1 MRQNIAI
8 VGSYGSGRSTLSRAL
23 AERTGLPI
31 AYGSAMADPI
41 GAEGKRVHDWTRGEL
56 LQLTVRR
63 HSERIQAE
71 AAHPAGFISD
81 GSILHEP
88 IYAKCRLSA
97 GSYPLGDDLTAF
109 PRHPVTAAYEDVTDH
124 IGLLA
129 RAHASR
135 AYDVVLHL
143 PVEYPLRDAEP
154 PISEAFRRLTETL
167 LFEALDAVDAR
178 PHTLGG
184 TVDERVEQALAVIA
198 GRSATPSEAA
208 PATDPSIAGAG
219 R

>member
-8 VGSYGSGRSTLSRAL
+8 VGSYGSGRTTLSRAL
-23 AERTGLPI
+23 AARTGLPI

-41 GAEGKRVHDWTRGEL
+41 GAEGKPVHSWTRGEL

-71 AAHPAGFISD
+71 AAHPEGFISD

-88 IYAKCRLSA
+88 IYAKCRLAA
-97 GSYPLGDDLTAF
+97 GSYPLGDDLAAFKRNTA
-109 PRHPVTAAYEDVTDH
+109 TAAYEDVADH

-129 RAHASR
+129 RAHAAG

-143 PVEYPLRDAEP
+143 PVEFPLRDGEP

-167 LFEALDAVDAR
+167 LFEALDAVGAR

-198 GRSATPSEAA
+198 GARLQAV